1 MRAPDQHHFPP
12 TRFAALRRAL
22 AADPERYAR
31 TRNFLDG
38 AVTALSPYLVHGY
51 LDEAELFALWRARH
65 GLTLDD
71 RLGSELAWRCFF
83 RQVRQHAGEA
93 IFSDLRPGLPVAY
106 AAALPADLVEARTG
120 VPVIDASVRRLYET
134 GYLHNHQRLWLAS
147 YAVHLRKAHWRAGAD
162 WLHGHLLDG
171 DPASNHLSWQ
181 WVAGTF
187 SHKPYLFNAQNVAR
201 YASSLASPGTA
212 IDRDYAAL
220 DTIARASVDVGAEPG
235 IRAGMPSPPC
245 HALPPGH
252 CNPALPASAGRTVAL
267 VHPWAL
273 GRRPPGEFV
282 LGVVHAPAHLALP
295 WSARRWDF
303 VLAGMRACCDA
314 IWVGDLG
321 DIAPALRRAA
331 RLVAAATPMPG
342 YLDAFGDA
350 LAIREP
356 DRALPAVA
364 PPVAS
369 FSAYLRQ
376 LRRLE
381 PVLFRQPAAH
391 ATR

>member
-1 MRAPDQHHFPP
+1 MRTPDQHHFPP
-12 TRFAALRRAL
+12 LRFAALRRAL
-22 AADPERYAR
+22 AADPQRYAGS
-31 TRNFLDG
+31 RNFLDG

-51 LDEAELFALWRARH
+51 LGEAELFALWRARH

-83 RQVRQHAGEA
+83 RQVRRHVGEA

-147 YAVHLRKAHWRAGAD
+147 YTVHLRKVHWRAGAD
-162 WLHGHLLDG
+162 WMHGHLLDG

-187 SHKPYLFNAQNVAR
+187 SSKPYLFNAENVAR
-201 YASSLASPGTA
+201 YAPALASPGTA
-212 IDRDYAAL
+212 IDTGYATLEA
-220 DTIARASVDVGAEPG
+220 IARGAADVGAEPG
-235 IRAGMPSPPC
+235 VHAGTPPPPC
-245 HALPPGH
+245 HAQPPGH
-252 CNPALPASAGRTVAL
+252 ANPALPACDGRSVAL

-282 LGVVHAPAHLALP
+282 LGVVHAPAHAALP

-303 VLAGMRACCDA
+303 VLAGMRARCDA

-321 DIAPALRRAA
+321 EIAPALRRAR
-331 RLVAAATPMPG
+331 RLRADAAPLPG
-342 YLDAFGDA
+342 YLDALGA
-350 LAIREP
+350 TAEIRVP
-356 DRALPAVA
+356 ARALPEVA
-364 PPVAS
+364 PPLAS

-381 PVLFRQPAAH
+381 PGLFRRP
-391 ATR
+391 